1 LFVVGGREEK
11 GKGREEKGKE
21 KRIISFDMFGYWK
34 ERKEEERIIYKSLF
48 FGFFNIFRKLIKNNY
63 KNIFKFKRPWGWD
76 PFSCFK
82 GDLISF

>member
-1 LFVVGGREEK
+1 MFVVGGREEK

-34 ERKEEERIIYKSLF
+34 ERKEERIIYKSLC

-63 KNIFKFKRPWGWD
+63 KNIFKLKDRGGGT
-76 PFSCFK
+76 PFHVSK
-82 GDLISF
+82 VI